1 MSDSTP
7 NVPAPSVVPTQDA
20 PRLHLAGMLAGLF
33 LACGLVLAA
42 MLVTRAWVRIA
53 DAASITVTGSAH
65 RNVVSDFIVWRAKFT
80 VTAPLA

>member
-1 MSDSTP
+1 MPDSTP
-7 NVPAPSVVPTQDA
+7 NAPAPCVVT

-53 DAASITVTGSAH
+53 DAASIPVTGPAT
-65 RNVVSDFIVWRAKFT
+65 RNVGFHLLVCRGKFT
-80 VTAPLA
+80 VT